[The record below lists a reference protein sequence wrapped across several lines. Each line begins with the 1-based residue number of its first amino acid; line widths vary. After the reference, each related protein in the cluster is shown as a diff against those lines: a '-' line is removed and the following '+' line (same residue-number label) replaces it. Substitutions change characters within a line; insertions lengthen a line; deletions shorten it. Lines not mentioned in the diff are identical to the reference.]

1 MWREENFTQRIY
13 EIGLWFQ
20 DQYYENLNSALAR
33 TMCISG
39 MSWQPMEQ
47 WLHNWFKAKDH
58 RSKSNAI
65 FTWDSSSRR
74 IFHLIWSVM
83 KQVKQIRV
91 KLSRAQVGLIH
102 RQKDAS
108 RDMCVVFRES
118 FVSYIT
124 MVTIDSQAKPI
135 FRGNKEM
142 SQPVIDLK
150 LCYS

>member
-1 MWREENFTQRIY
+1 
-13 EIGLWFQ
+13 
-20 DQYYENLNSALAR
+20 
-33 TMCISG
+33 
-39 MSWQPMEQ
+39 
-47 WLHNWFKAKDH
+47 
-58 RSKSNAI
+58 
-65 FTWDSSSRR
+65 
-74 IFHLIWSVM
+74 M

-108 RDMCVVFRES
+108 RDMCVVFRELL
-118 FVSYIT
+118 VSYIT
-124 MVTIDSQAKPI
+124 MVTVDSQAKPI